1 MSDLMREFFEAS
13 DDRLPQFLAELPE
26 AYLAHMKQLP
36 IHPELAGRLAQ
47 VSEEVGEVRV
57 LKVEPDQLIILVL
70 KGDPAPHLMT
80 LKLEPQQIH

>member
-1 MSDLMREFFEAS
+1 MRDLMREFFEAS
-13 DDRLPQFLAELPE
+13 GDRLLQFLAELPE
-26 AYLAHMKQLP
+26 ANLAHMKQLP

-57 LKVEPDQLIILVL
+57 LKVEPDQLIIVVL
-70 KGDPAPHLMT
+70 KGDPAPYLMT

>member
-1 MSDLMREFFEAS
+1 MRDLMREFFETS
-13 DDRLPQFLAELPE
+13 GDRLPQFLAELPE

-36 IHPELAGRLAQ
+36 IHPELAVRLAQ

-70 KGDPAPHLMT
+70 KGDPAPYLMT

>member
-1 MSDLMREFFEAS
+1 MNDLMKGFFEAS
-13 DDRLPQFLAELPE
+13 GDRLLQFLVELPD

-57 LKVEPDQLIILVL
+57 LKVEPDQLIIAVM
-70 KGDPAPHLMT
+70 KGDPAPYLMT

>member
-13 DDRLPQFLAELPE
+13 GDRLLQFLAELPE
-26 AYLAHMKQLP
+26 SYLGHMKQLP
-36 IHPELAGRLAQ
+36 IHPELARRLAQ

-57 LKVEPDQLIILVL
+57 LKVEPDQLIVLVL
-70 KGDPAPHLMT
+70 KGDPAPYLMT

>member
-1 MSDLMREFFEAS
+1 MSDLMRELFES
-13 DDRLPQFLAELPE
+13 SSDRLLQFLAELPE
-26 AYLAHMKQLP
+26 SYLAHMKQLP

-47 VSEEVGEVRV
+47 VSEEMGEVRV

>member
-13 DDRLPQFLAELPE
+13 GDRLLQLLAELPE
-26 AYLAHMKQLP
+26 AYLAHIKQLP

-57 LKVEPDQLIILVL
+57 LRVEPDQLIILVL
-70 KGDPAPHLMT
+70 KGDPAPYLMT

>member
-1 MSDLMREFFEAS
+1 MSDLMREFSDAS
-13 DDRLPQFLAELPE
+13 DDRLLQLLAELPE
-26 AYLAHMKQLP
+26 AYLAHIKQLP

-47 VSEEVGEVRV
+47 VSEEMGEVRV

-70 KGDPAPHLMT
+70 KGDPAPYLMT